1 MDIRLLYLCL
11 STAFKCCAVSYPS
24 NVACM
29 SLTAPSLVPRGR
41 PLAIDRACFAQ
52 YAQVITLSALFCA
65 VRSSN
70 YIVPALAQLA
80 EMA

>member
-52 YAQVITLSALFCA
+52 YAQVITCILRSVGLVLRSALK
-65 VRSSN
+65 
-70 YIVPALAQLA
+70 
-80 EMA
+80 